1 MRSIEKLRSTKHR
14 VGPELTDAG
23 RTETLKSLAS
33 ELEVIDNE
41 LHVQHES
48 CEDMQRTIREMQ
60 ARLSLLRQTVET

>member
-1 MRSIEKLRSTKHR
+1 
-14 VGPELTDAG
+14 LTDAG

-33 ELEVIDNE
+33 ELEAIDNE

-60 ARLSLLRQTVET
+60 ARLALLRQTVET